1 MRSNP
6 GSNTHVA
13 NTHVANTH
21 VAIACGGTGGHL
33 FPGLAVGRELGARG
47 AQVTLLISPKEVDQA
62 AVRGLTGIQVATLP
76 AVGLQGRNYGAFLL
90 GFARAWQSARRQFSN
105 RTLFQRPPDAILG
118 MGGFTA
124 APPMLAG
131 RQLGAATFL
140 HESNTIPGRANRLMA
155 PWTREAFTG
164 FDETVARLGPTRVT
178 HTGTPVRENISQ
190 LRPHRDSR
198 SAKVCLD
205 LDPDKPV
212 LLITGG
218 SQGARGLNQWV
229 CAALPGLATA
239 APDLQFIHLS
249 GTPDLATVAAAHH
262 PLGRRSMVRPFLQE
276 MHLALAAADA
286 VISRAG
292 ASSLAE
298 LAALRIP
305 SILIPLPTAQDN
317 HQFHNADALARCGA
331 AVLLSQSNPDPERLQ
346 SEVLTLLRNT
356 ALRTSMQRALVEIDR
371 PEAASFIAESI
382 LEHLR
387 QPFTQAV
394 RRSTASRPL
403 PQAHRWIPFKE
414 AA

>member
-6 GSNTHVA
+6 GS

-33 FPGLAVGRELGARG
+33 FPGLAVGRELGSRG
-47 AQVTLLISPKEVDQA
+47 AHVTLLISPKEVDQA
-62 AVRGLTGIQVATLP
+62 AVRGLTGIQIATLP

-164 FDETVARLGPTRVT
+164 FGETVARLRNTRVT
-178 HTGTPVRENISQ
+178 CTGTPIRENISQ
-190 LRPHRDSR
+190 LRHHHDPR
-198 SAKVCLD
+198 SAKACLG

-218 SQGARGLNQWV
+218 SQGP
-229 CAALPGLATA
+229 AASISGF
-239 APDLQFIHLS
+239 APPYQDWRPPLLTFNLS
-249 GTPDLATVAAAHH
+249 
-262 PLGRRSMVRPFLQE
+262 
-276 MHLALAAADA
+276 
-286 VISRAG
+286 ISRG
-292 ASSLAE
+292 PPM
-298 LAALRIP
+298 RRP
-305 SILIPLPTAQDN
+305 S
-317 HQFHNADALARCGA
+317 
-331 AVLLSQSNPDPERLQ
+331 
-346 SEVLTLLRNT
+346 
-356 ALRTSMQRALVEIDR
+356 
-371 PEAASFIAESI
+371 
-382 LEHLR
+382 
-387 QPFTQAV
+387 
-394 RRSTASRPL
+394 SRPTT
-403 PQAHRWIPFKE
+403 RWVGDR
-414 AA
+414 

>member
-1 MRSNP
+1 MTPLHAS
-6 GSNTHVA
+6 SL
-13 NTHVANTH
+13 H

-47 AQVTLLISPKEVDQA
+47 ADVTLLVSPKEVDQA
-62 AVRGLTGIQVATLP
+62 AVQGLAGLRTATLP
-76 AVGLQGRNYGAFLL
+76 AVGLQGGNLGAFLL
-90 GFARAWQSARRQFSN
+90 GFVRALQAARRTFSDPSAHG
-105 RTLFQRPPDAILG
+105 LRPPAAVLG

-131 RQLGAATFL
+131 RRIGAPVFL

-164 FDETVARLGPTRVT
+164 FEETGGRLRRARTRF
-178 HTGTPVRENISQ
+178 TGTPVREAIAR
-190 LRPHRDSR
+190 LRNRRDPQAAR
-198 SAKVCLD
+198 LALG
-205 LDPDKPV
+205 LDPAGPV

-229 CAALPGLATA
+229 CAALPGLAA
-239 APDLQFIHLS
+239 ALPELQFIHLS
-249 GTPDLATVAAAHH
+249 GTADHAAVRAAHD
-262 PLGRRSMVRPFLQE
+262 PMGRRSLVLPFLRD
-276 MHLALAAADA
+276 MHLALEAADV

-298 LAALRIP
+298 LAALRLP

-317 HQFHNADALARCGA
+317 HQFHNATALARAGA
-331 AVLLSQSNPDPERLQ
+331 AVLLEQTDPDPGRLQ
-346 SEVLTLLRNT
+346 AAVISLLRDT
-356 ALRTSMQRALVEIDR
+356 ARREALQRALGPMDH
-371 PEAASFIAESI
+371 PEAAATIAECI

-387 QPFTQAV
+387 QPFTQAA
-394 RRSTASRPL
+394 RRGSATRAL
-403 PQAHRWIPFKE
+403 PAPDRWIPFKE